1 MRVSNKKINNNGVK
15 YRSMEKTKKYE
26 EQSKKYI
33 IYMFISTILFLIC
46 SIILIKVI
54 NVNEI
59 KSLPILKDLNSIN
72 IIIGIIAIPCCLLYY
87 YMYRNNEFFILTLSY
102 ISIFIE
108 YIYVNY
114 IVQSIGLSE
123 RLITFPFIFRIFLLT
138 IAIFNESKY
147 VKKIIE
153 KKRVSIIL
161 VLVINIIGTYLEL
174 KFNINIFFQERN
186 TFIWDIFQI
195 NILIY
200 YAILLGLLAIRC
212 MRKREFIY
220 TIFITTISI
229 FTIRRVFY
237 FELFNGC
244 SNKVIEYN
252 KVLTFIAYLI
262 LLIGLYI
269 EVVRRIEESIRLNS
283 QVNDFKKLKIKYKE
297 IKEVEKAK
305 GQFFANLSHE
315 IKTPINIIY
324 SCVQLLD
331 INKKEGDR
339 ALWDAYNKYDNT
351 IKQNCY
357 RLLRLVNNL
366 VDMTKIDSGYM
377 SLTFVNY
384 EIVSLVEDII
394 LSIVPYVESKNIN
407 VLFDTYIEELEIR
420 CDPESI
426 ERVILNLLSN
436 AVKFTN
442 YNGNIFVFMDAD
454 DDYVTIRV
462 KDDGVGISEEVQE
475 EIFKRFV
482 QEDKS
487 FNRKKEGSGIGL
499 ALVKSLV
506 ELHGGQV
513 YLEKGIEKGS
523 EFVVKLPN
531 VRIESEEENDNKII
545 DVDNKPLVQKIH
557 IEFSDIYELY

>member
-1 MRVSNKKINNNGVK
+1 
-15 YRSMEKTKKYE
+15 MEKIKKYE
-26 EQSKKYI
+26 EQSKRYI
-33 IYMFISTILFLIC
+33 IYILISTIVFLLCTFVAIR
-46 SIILIKVI
+46 IIDI
-54 NVNEI
+54 NSMN
-59 KSLPILKDLNSIN
+59 SLPILRDLNSIN
-72 IIIGIIAIPCCLLYY
+72 IIIGIMAIPCCLLYY
-87 YMYRNNEFFILTLSY
+87 HMYGNNEFFILTLSY
-102 ISIFIE
+102 VSIFID

-114 IVQSIGLSE
+114 IFESVGLSQY
-123 RLITFPFIFRIFLLT
+123 LINFPFVFRIFLLT
-138 IAIFNESKY
+138 IAIFNENKHIN
-147 VKKIIE
+147 KIVE
-153 KKRVSIIL
+153 RKSLSIIL
-161 VLVINIIGTYLEL
+161 VLIINIIGTYLEIKL
-174 KFNINIFFQERN
+174 NLSIFFNEKN
-186 TFIWDIFQI
+186 TLVWNIFQI
-195 NILIY
+195 SILIY
-200 YAILLGLLAIRC
+200 YAILLALLAIRC
-212 MRKREFIY
+212 MKKREIIY
-220 TIFITTISI
+220 IIFVTTISI
-229 FTIRRVFY
+229 FTVRRVFY
-237 FELFNGC
+237 FSIFEDCN
-244 SNKVIEYN
+244 NKIIEYN

-262 LLIGLYI
+262 LFIGVYI
-269 EVVRRIEESIRLNS
+269 EIVRRIEESIRLNS
-283 QVNDFKKLKIKYKE
+283 QVSDFKKLKIKYKE
-297 IKEVEKAK
+297 MKEVEKAK

-331 INKKEGDR
+331 INKKEGEKE
-339 ALWDAYNKYDNT
+339 LWNSYNKYDNT

-377 SLTFVNY
+377 NLNFVNY
-384 EIVSLVEDII
+384 DIVSLVENIVISII
-394 LSIVPYVESKNIN
+394 PYVESKNIN

-436 AVKFTN
+436 AIKFTN
-442 YNGNIFVFMDAD
+442 NNGNIFVLMDSD

-462 KDDGVGISEEVQE
+462 KDDGVGVSAEVQE

-499 ALVKSLV
+499 ALTKSLV
-506 ELHGGQV
+506 ELHNGQV
-513 YLEKGIEKGS
+513 YLEKGTEKGS

-531 VRIESEEENDNKII
+531 VRDGDKKENDNKII

>member
-1 MRVSNKKINNNGVK
+1 
-15 YRSMEKTKKYE
+15 
-26 EQSKKYI
+26 
-33 IYMFISTILFLIC
+33 
-46 SIILIKVI
+46 
-54 NVNEI
+54 
-59 KSLPILKDLNSIN
+59 
-72 IIIGIIAIPCCLLYY
+72 
-87 YMYRNNEFFILTLSY
+87 MYRNYEFFILTLSY

-108 YIYVNY
+108 YIYLNY
-114 IVQSIGLSE
+114 IVQSIGLSG

-147 VKKIIE
+147 VKKIID
-153 KKRVSIIL
+153 KKRLSVIV
-161 VLVINIIGTYLEL
+161 VLIINIIGTYLEVKL
-174 KFNINIFFQERN
+174 NLNIFFRERN
-186 TFIWDIFQI
+186 TFIWNIFQI

-220 TIFITTISI
+220 TIFITTISV

-237 FELFNGC
+237 FRLFNDC
-244 SNKVIEYN
+244 SSKVIEYN

-407 VLFDTYIEELEIR
+407 VLFDTYIEELEIK

-454 DDYVTIRV
+454 DDYVTIRI

-531 VRIESEEENDNKII
+531 VRIETEEETDNKII

>member
-1 MRVSNKKINNNGVK
+1 MNK
-15 YRSMEKTKKYE
+15 TDKYE
-26 EQSKKYI
+26 EKSKKYI
-33 IYMFISTILFLIC
+33 TYMLISTIVFLLCTLVAIR
-46 SIILIKVI
+46 VI
-54 NVNEI
+54 DVNKI
-59 KSLPILKDLNSIN
+59 NSLPILEDLNSIN

-108 YIYVNY
+108 YIYVTY
-114 IVQSIGLSE
+114 IVVSVGISE
-123 RLITFPFIFRIFLLT
+123 HLISFPFIFRIFLLT
-138 IAIFNESKY
+138 VAIFNDSKY

-153 KKRVSIIL
+153 KKRTSVIL
-161 VLVINIIGTYLEL
+161 VLIINIIGTYIEI
-174 KFNINIFFQERN
+174 KFRVN
-186 TFIWDIFQI
+186 TFFPEKNGLIWNIFQI
-195 NILIY
+195 KILIY
-200 YAILLGLLAIRC
+200 YAVLLTLLAIRC

-229 FTIRRVFY
+229 FTVRRIFY
-237 FELFNGC
+237 FSIFKDCND
-244 SNKVIEYN
+244 KVLEYN

-262 LLIGLYI
+262 LLVGIYI
-269 EVVRRIEESIRLNS
+269 EIVRRIEESARLNS
-283 QVNDFKKLKIKYKE
+283 QVSDFKKLKIKYKE

-331 INKKEGDR
+331 INKKDSES
-339 ALWDAYNKYDNT
+339 ALWNAYNKYDNT

-377 SLTFVNY
+377 NLSFVNY
-384 EIVSLVEDII
+384 EVVSLVEDII

-442 YNGNIFVFMDAD
+442 NNGNIFVLMDAD
-454 DDYVTIRV
+454 DKYVTIRI

-506 ELHGGQV
+506 ELHDGQV
-513 YLEKGIEKGS
+513 YLEKGTKKGS

-531 VRIESEEENDNKII
+531 VRIEKEKEKENENDNKII

>member
-1 MRVSNKKINNNGVK
+1 MVSNRKINNNGVK
-15 YRSMEKTKKYE
+15 YKSMEKTKNYE

-46 SIILIKVI
+46 SLILIKVI

-108 YIYVNY
+108 YVYVNY
-114 IVQSIGLSE
+114 IIQSVGLSE
-123 RLITFPFIFRIFLLT
+123 HLITFPFIFRVFLLT

-147 VKKIIE
+147 VKKIIK
-153 KKRVSIIL
+153 KKRLYVIL
-161 VLVINIIGTYLEL
+161 VLIINIVGTYLEV
-174 KFNINIFFQERN
+174 KFNLNTFFAGKNIIIWKMFQMNIF
-186 TFIWDIFQI
+186 
-195 NILIY
+195 IY
-200 YAILLGLLAIRC
+200 YTILLGLLAIRC

-237 FELFNGC
+237 FRLFNEC
-244 SNKVIEYN
+244 SSKVIEYN

-283 QVNDFKKLKIKYKE
+283 QVNDFKKLKKKYKE

-339 ALWDAYNKYDNT
+339 ALWDSYNKYDNT

-377 SLTFVNY
+377 NLTFVNY

-426 ERVILNLLSN
+426 ERVILNLVSN

-454 DDYVTIRV
+454 NDYVTIRV

-475 EIFKRFV
+475 DIFKPFV

-513 YLEKGIEKGS
+513 YLEKGVEKGS

-531 VRIESEEENDNKII
+531 VRIETEEENDNKIM
-545 DVDNKPLVQKIH
+545 DVDNKPLVEKIH

>member
-1 MRVSNKKINNNGVK
+1 
-15 YRSMEKTKKYE
+15 MEKIKKYE
-26 EQSKKYI
+26 EQSKRYI
-33 IYMFISTILFLIC
+33 IYILISTIVFLLCTFVAIR
-46 SIILIKVI
+46 IIDI
-54 NVNEI
+54 NSMN
-59 KSLPILKDLNSIN
+59 SLPILRDLNSIN
-72 IIIGIIAIPCCLLYY
+72 IIIGIMAIPCCLLYY
-87 YMYRNNEFFILTLSY
+87 HMYGNNEFFILTLSY
-102 ISIFIE
+102 VSIFID

-114 IVQSIGLSE
+114 IFESVGLSQY
-123 RLITFPFIFRIFLLT
+123 LINFPFVFRIFLLT
-138 IAIFNESKY
+138 IAIFNENKHIN
-147 VKKIIE
+147 KIVE
-153 KKRVSIIL
+153 RKSLSIIL
-161 VLVINIIGTYLEL
+161 VLIINIIGTYLEIKL
-174 KFNINIFFQERN
+174 NLSIFFNEKN
-186 TFIWDIFQI
+186 TLVWNIFQI
-195 NILIY
+195 SILIY
-200 YAILLGLLAIRC
+200 YAILLALLAIRC
-212 MRKREFIY
+212 MKKREIIY
-220 TIFITTISI
+220 IIFVTTISI
-229 FTIRRVFY
+229 FTVRRIFY
-237 FELFNGC
+237 FSIFEDCN
-244 SNKVIEYN
+244 NKIIEYN

-262 LLIGLYI
+262 LFIGVYI
-269 EVVRRIEESIRLNS
+269 EIVRRIEESIRLNS
-283 QVNDFKKLKIKYKE
+283 QVSDFKKLKIKYKE
-297 IKEVEKAK
+297 MKEVEKAK

-331 INKKEGDR
+331 INKKEGEKE
-339 ALWDAYNKYDNT
+339 LWNSYNKYDNT

-377 SLTFVNY
+377 NLNFVNY
-384 EIVSLVEDII
+384 DIVSLVENIVISII
-394 LSIVPYVESKNIN
+394 PYVESKNIN

-436 AVKFTN
+436 AIKFTN
-442 YNGNIFVFMDAD
+442 NNGNIFVLMDSD

-462 KDDGVGISEEVQE
+462 KDDGVGVSAEVQE

-499 ALVKSLV
+499 ALTKSLV
-506 ELHGGQV
+506 ELHNGQV
-513 YLEKGIEKGS
+513 YLEKGTEKGS

-531 VRIESEEENDNKII
+531 VRDGDKKENDNKII

>member
-1 MRVSNKKINNNGVK
+1 MNKT
-15 YRSMEKTKKYE
+15 EKYE
-26 EQSKKYI
+26 EKSKKYI
-33 IYMFISTILFLIC
+33 TYMLISTIVFLLCTLVAIR
-46 SIILIKVI
+46 VI
-54 NVNEI
+54 DVNKI
-59 KSLPILKDLNSIN
+59 NSLPILEDLNSIN

-114 IVQSIGLSE
+114 IVVSVGISE
-123 RLITFPFIFRIFLLT
+123 HLISFPFIFRIFLLT
-138 IAIFNESKY
+138 IAIFNDSKY

-153 KKRVSIIL
+153 KKRTSVIL
-161 VLVINIIGTYLEL
+161 VLIINIIGTYIEI
-174 KFNINIFFQERN
+174 KFRVN
-186 TFIWDIFQI
+186 TFFPEKNGLIWNIFQI
-195 NILIY
+195 KILIY
-200 YAILLGLLAIRC
+200 YAVLFTLLAIRC

-229 FTIRRVFY
+229 FTVRRIFY
-237 FELFNGC
+237 FSIFKDCND
-244 SNKVIEYN
+244 KVLEYN

-262 LLIGLYI
+262 LLVGIYI
-269 EVVRRIEESIRLNS
+269 EIVRRIEESARLNS
-283 QVNDFKKLKIKYKE
+283 QVSDFKKLKIKYKE

-331 INKKEGDR
+331 INKKDSES
-339 ALWDAYNKYDNT
+339 ALWNAYNKYDNT

-377 SLTFVNY
+377 NLSFVNY

-442 YNGNIFVFMDAD
+442 NNGNIFVLMDVD
-454 DDYVTIRV
+454 DEYVTIRV
-462 KDDGVGISEEVQE
+462 KDDGVGVSEEVQE

-506 ELHGGQV
+506 ELHDGQV
-513 YLEKGIEKGS
+513 YLEKGTKKGS

-531 VRIESEEENDNKII
+531 VRIEKEKENENDNKII

>member
-1 MRVSNKKINNNGVK
+1 
-15 YRSMEKTKKYE
+15 MEKIKKYE
-26 EQSKKYI
+26 EQSKRYI
-33 IYMFISTILFLIC
+33 IYILISTIVFLLCTFVAIR
-46 SIILIKVI
+46 IIDI
-54 NVNEI
+54 NSMN
-59 KSLPILKDLNSIN
+59 SLPILRDLNSIN
-72 IIIGIIAIPCCLLYY
+72 IIIGIMAIPCCLLYY
-87 YMYRNNEFFILTLSY
+87 HMYGNNEFFILTLSY
-102 ISIFIE
+102 VSIFID

-114 IVQSIGLSE
+114 IFESVGLSQY
-123 RLITFPFIFRIFLLT
+123 LINFPFVFRIFLLT
-138 IAIFNESKY
+138 IAIFNENKHIN
-147 VKKIIE
+147 KIVE
-153 KKRVSIIL
+153 RKSLSIIL
-161 VLVINIIGTYLEL
+161 VLIINIIGTYLEIKL
-174 KFNINIFFQERN
+174 NLSIFFNEKNTLIWNIFQMS
-186 TFIWDIFQI
+186 
-195 NILIY
+195 ILIY
-200 YAILLGLLAIRC
+200 YAILLALLAIRC
-212 MRKREFIY
+212 MKKREIIY
-220 TIFITTISI
+220 IIFVTTISI
-229 FTIRRVFY
+229 FTVRRIFY
-237 FELFNGC
+237 FSIFEDCN
-244 SNKVIEYN
+244 NKIIEYN

-262 LLIGLYI
+262 LFIGVYI
-269 EVVRRIEESIRLNS
+269 EIVRRIEESIRLNS
-283 QVNDFKKLKIKYKE
+283 QVSDFKKLKIKYKE
-297 IKEVEKAK
+297 MKEVEKAK

-331 INKKEGDR
+331 INKKEGEKE
-339 ALWDAYNKYDNT
+339 LWNSYNKYDNT

-377 SLTFVNY
+377 NLNFVNY
-384 EIVSLVEDII
+384 DIVSLVENIVISII
-394 LSIVPYVESKNIN
+394 PYVESKNIN

-436 AVKFTN
+436 AIKFTN
-442 YNGNIFVFMDAD
+442 NNGNIFVLMDSD

-462 KDDGVGISEEVQE
+462 KDDGVGVSAEVQE

-499 ALVKSLV
+499 ALTKSLV
-506 ELHGGQV
+506 ELHNGQV
-513 YLEKGIEKGS
+513 YLEKGTEKGS

-531 VRIESEEENDNKII
+531 VRDADKKENDNKII

>member
-1 MRVSNKKINNNGVK
+1 MVSNRKINNYGVK
-15 YRSMEKTKKYE
+15 HRSMEKTRKYE

-33 IYMFISTILFLIC
+33 IYMLISTILFLIC
-46 SIILIKVI
+46 SLILIKVI

-108 YIYVNY
+108 YIYLNY
-114 IVQSIGLSE
+114 IVQSIGLSG

-147 VKKIIE
+147 VKKIID
-153 KKRVSIIL
+153 KKRLSVIV
-161 VLVINIIGTYLEL
+161 VLIINIIGTYLEVKL
-174 KFNINIFFQERN
+174 NLNIFFRERN
-186 TFIWDIFQI
+186 TFIWNIFQI

-220 TIFITTISI
+220 TIFITTISV

-237 FELFNGC
+237 FRLFNDC
-244 SNKVIEYN
+244 SSKVIEYN

-407 VLFDTYIEELEIR
+407 VLFDTYIEELEIK

-454 DDYVTIRV
+454 DDYVTIRI

-531 VRIESEEENDNKII
+531 VRIETEEETDNKII

>member
-1 MRVSNKKINNNGVK
+1 MVSNRKINNYGVK
-15 YRSMEKTKKYE
+15 HRSMEKTRKYE

-33 IYMFISTILFLIC
+33 IYMLISTILFLIC
-46 SIILIKVI
+46 SLILIKVI

-108 YIYVNY
+108 YIYLNY
-114 IVQSIGLSE
+114 IVQSIGLSG

-147 VKKIIE
+147 VKKIID
-153 KKRVSIIL
+153 KKRLSVIV
-161 VLVINIIGTYLEL
+161 VLIINIIGTYLEVKL
-174 KFNINIFFQERN
+174 NLNIFFRERN
-186 TFIWDIFQI
+186 TFIWNIFQI

-220 TIFITTISI
+220 TIFITTISV

-237 FELFNGC
+237 FRLFNDC
-244 SNKVIEYN
+244 SSKVIEYN

-394 LSIVPYVESKNIN
+394 LSIVSYVESKNIN
-407 VLFDTYIEELEIR
+407 VLFDTYIEELEIK

-454 DDYVTIRV
+454 DDYVTIRI

-531 VRIESEEENDNKII
+531 VRIETEEETDNKII

>member
-1 MRVSNKKINNNGVK
+1 MNK
-15 YRSMEKTKKYE
+15 TDKYE
-26 EQSKKYI
+26 EKSKKYI
-33 IYMFISTILFLIC
+33 TYMLISTIVFLLCTLVAIR
-46 SIILIKVI
+46 VI
-54 NVNEI
+54 DVNKI
-59 KSLPILKDLNSIN
+59 NSLPILEDLNSIN

-114 IVQSIGLSE
+114 IVVSVGISE
-123 RLITFPFIFRIFLLT
+123 HLISFPFIFRIFLLT
-138 IAIFNESKY
+138 VAIFNDSKY

-153 KKRVSIIL
+153 KKRTSVIL
-161 VLVINIIGTYLEL
+161 VLIINIIGTYIEI
-174 KFNINIFFQERN
+174 KFRVN
-186 TFIWDIFQI
+186 TFFPEKNGLIWNIFQI
-195 NILIY
+195 KILIY
-200 YAILLGLLAIRC
+200 YAVLLTLLAIRC

-229 FTIRRVFY
+229 FTVRRIFY
-237 FELFNGC
+237 FSIFKDCND
-244 SNKVIEYN
+244 KVLEYN

-262 LLIGLYI
+262 LLVGIYI
-269 EVVRRIEESIRLNS
+269 EIVRRIEESARLNS
-283 QVNDFKKLKIKYKE
+283 QVSDFKKLKIKYKE

-331 INKKEGDR
+331 INKKDSES
-339 ALWDAYNKYDNT
+339 ALWNAYNKYDNT

-377 SLTFVNY
+377 NLSFVNY
-384 EIVSLVEDII
+384 EVVSLVEDII

-442 YNGNIFVFMDAD
+442 NNGNIFVLMDAD
-454 DDYVTIRV
+454 DKYVTIRI

-506 ELHGGQV
+506 ELHDGQV
-513 YLEKGIEKGS
+513 YLEKGTKKGS

-531 VRIESEEENDNKII
+531 VRIEKEKENENDNKII

>member
-1 MRVSNKKINNNGVK
+1 MVSNRKINNNGVK
-15 YRSMEKTKKYE
+15 YKSMEKTKNYE

-46 SIILIKVI
+46 SLILIKVI

-72 IIIGIIAIPCCLLYY
+72 IIIGIIAIPCGLLYY

-108 YIYVNY
+108 YVYVNY
-114 IVQSIGLSE
+114 IIQSVGLSE
-123 RLITFPFIFRIFLLT
+123 HLITFPFIFRVFLLT

-147 VKKIIE
+147 VKKIIK
-153 KKRVSIIL
+153 KKRLYVIL
-161 VLVINIIGTYLEL
+161 VLIINIVGTYLEV
-174 KFNINIFFQERN
+174 KFNLNTFFAGKNIIIWKMFQMNIF
-186 TFIWDIFQI
+186 
-195 NILIY
+195 IY
-200 YAILLGLLAIRC
+200 YTILLGLLAIRC

-237 FELFNGC
+237 FRLFNEC
-244 SNKVIEYN
+244 SSKVIEYN

-283 QVNDFKKLKIKYKE
+283 QVNDFKKLKKKYKE

-339 ALWDAYNKYDNT
+339 ALWDSYNKYDNT

-377 SLTFVNY
+377 NLTFVNY

-426 ERVILNLLSN
+426 ERVILNLVSN

-454 DDYVTIRV
+454 NDYVTIRV

-475 EIFKRFV
+475 DIFKPFV

-513 YLEKGIEKGS
+513 YLEKGVEKGS

-531 VRIESEEENDNKII
+531 VRIETEEENDNKIM
-545 DVDNKPLVQKIH
+545 DVDNKPLVEKIH

>member
-1 MRVSNKKINNNGVK
+1 MNKT
-15 YRSMEKTKKYE
+15 EKYE
-26 EQSKKYI
+26 EKSKKYI
-33 IYMFISTILFLIC
+33 TYMLISTIVFLLCTLVAIR
-46 SIILIKVI
+46 IIDVNKI
-54 NVNEI
+54 N
-59 KSLPILKDLNSIN
+59 SLPILEDLNSIN

-114 IVQSIGLSE
+114 IVVSVGISE
-123 RLITFPFIFRIFLLT
+123 HLISFPFIFRIFLLT
-138 IAIFNESKY
+138 VAIFNDSKY

-153 KKRVSIIL
+153 KKRTSVIL
-161 VLVINIIGTYLEL
+161 VLIINIIGTYIEI
-174 KFNINIFFQERN
+174 KFRVN
-186 TFIWDIFQI
+186 TFFPEKNGLIWNIFQI
-195 NILIY
+195 KILIY
-200 YAILLGLLAIRC
+200 YAVLLTLLAIRC

-229 FTIRRVFY
+229 FTVRRIFY
-237 FELFNGC
+237 FSIFKDCND
-244 SNKVIEYN
+244 KVLEYN

-262 LLIGLYI
+262 LLVGIYI
-269 EVVRRIEESIRLNS
+269 EIVRRIEESARLNS
-283 QVNDFKKLKIKYKE
+283 QVSDFKKLKIKYKE

-331 INKKEGDR
+331 INKKDSES
-339 ALWDAYNKYDNT
+339 ALWNAYNKYDNT

-377 SLTFVNY
+377 NLSFVNY
-384 EIVSLVEDII
+384 EVVSLVEDII

-442 YNGNIFVFMDAD
+442 NNGNIFVLMDAD
-454 DDYVTIRV
+454 DKYVTIRI

-506 ELHGGQV
+506 ELHDGQV
-513 YLEKGIEKGS
+513 YLEKGTKKGS

-531 VRIESEEENDNKII
+531 VRIEKEKENENDNKII

>member
-1 MRVSNKKINNNGVK
+1 MNNN
-15 YRSMEKTKKYE
+15 EKYE
-26 EQSKKYI
+26 EKSKRYI
-33 IYMFISTILFLIC
+33 TYMFISTVVFLLCAFGAIR
-46 SIILIKVI
+46 LIDVNKI
-54 NVNEI
+54 N
-59 KSLPILKDLNSIN
+59 SLPILEDLNSIN
-72 IIIGIIAIPCCLLYY
+72 IIMGIIAIPCCLLYY

-108 YIYVNY
+108 YVYVNY
-114 IVQSIGLSE
+114 IVASVGISE
-123 RLITFPFIFRIFLLT
+123 HLISFPFIFRIFLLT
-138 IAIFNESKY
+138 IAIFNNSKY
-147 VKKIIE
+147 AKKIIE
-153 KKRVSIIL
+153 KKRISVIL
-161 VLVINIIGTYLEL
+161 VIIINIIMTYIEVR
-174 KFNINIFFQERN
+174 FGVNIFFTKKN
-186 TFIWDIFQI
+186 ILIWNVFQI
-195 NILIY
+195 NILVY
-200 YAILLGLLAIRC
+200 YLVLLILLAIRC

-220 TIFITTISI
+220 TIFITSISI
-229 FTIRRVFY
+229 FTVRRVFY
-237 FELFNGC
+237 FSIFKNY
-244 SNKVIEYN
+244 SNKIIEYN
-252 KVLTFIAYLI
+252 KALTFIAYLI

-283 QVNDFKKLKIKYKE
+283 QVNDFQKLKIKYKE
-297 IKEVEKAK
+297 IKVVEKAK

-331 INKKEGDR
+331 INKKEGER
-339 ALWDAYNKYDNT
+339 ELWNSYNKYDNT

-366 VDMTKIDSGYM
+366 VDMTKLDSGYM
-377 SLTFVNY
+377 NLSFVNY
-384 EIVSLVEDII
+384 EIVSLVEDIT
-394 LSIVPYVESKNIN
+394 LSIIPYVESKNIN
-407 VLFDTYIEELEIR
+407 VLFYTYIEELEIK

-442 YNGNIFVFMDAD
+442 NNGNIFVLMDAD
-454 DDYVTIRV
+454 DDYVTIRI
-462 KDDGVGISEEVQE
+462 KDDGVGVSEEVQE

-487 FNRKKEGSGIGL
+487 LNRKKEGSGIGL

-506 ELHGGQV
+506 ELHNGQV

-531 VRIESEEENDNKII
+531 VRIENKEENDNKII
-545 DVDNKPLVQKIH
+545 DVENKPLVQKIH
-557 IEFSDIYELY
+557 REFSDIYELY

>member
-1 MRVSNKKINNNGVK
+1 MELLDFLNPFKRRKKEYLSLETGLNINVVQGFFEKIEDIVCITDNNYEIVYINKKELKETYSSLLQIIDYKNNKELLEEIDKQIQDEGFFSDNIEIMQGQ
-15 YRSMEKTKKYE
+15 EKTCMYISMYYVQNIQKYLVYI
-26 EQSKKYI
+26 KDTNKYI
-33 IYMFISTILFLIC
+33 EKETRLKEELS
-46 SIILIKVI
+46 
-54 NVNEI
+54 
-59 KSLPILKDLNSIN
+59 KSNDELRNKDL
-72 IIIGIIAIPCCLLYY
+72 
-87 YMYRNNEFFILTLSY
+87 F
-102 ISIFIE
+102 
-108 YIYVNY
+108 V
-114 IVQSIGLSE
+114 
-123 RLITFPFIFRIFLLT
+123 
-138 IAIFNESKY
+138 
-147 VKKIIE
+147 
-153 KKRVSIIL
+153 
-161 VLVINIIGTYLEL
+161 
-174 KFNINIFFQERN
+174 
-186 TFIWDIFQI
+186 
-195 NILIY
+195 
-200 YAILLGLLAIRC
+200 
-212 MRKREFIY
+212 
-220 TIFITTISI
+220 
-229 FTIRRVFY
+229 
-237 FELFNGC
+237 
-244 SNKVIEYN
+244 
-252 KVLTFIAYLI
+252 
-262 LLIGLYI
+262 
-269 EVVRRIEESIRLNS
+269 
-283 QVNDFKKLKIKYKE
+283 
-297 IKEVEKAK
+297 
-305 GQFFANLSHE
+305 ANLSHE

-331 INKKEGDR
+331 INKKDSES
-339 ALWDAYNKYDNT
+339 ALWNAYNKYDNT

-377 SLTFVNY
+377 NLSFVNY
-384 EIVSLVEDII
+384 EVVSLVEDII

-442 YNGNIFVFMDAD
+442 NNGNIFVLMDAD
-454 DDYVTIRV
+454 DKYVTIRI

-506 ELHGGQV
+506 ELHDGQV
-513 YLEKGIEKGS
+513 YLEKGTKKGS

-531 VRIESEEENDNKII
+531 VRIEKEKENENDNKII

>member
-1 MRVSNKKINNNGVK
+1 
-15 YRSMEKTKKYE
+15 MEKTKNYE
-26 EQSKKYI
+26 EQSKRYI
-33 IYMFISTILFLIC
+33 IYMFISTIVFLLCTFVAIR
-46 SIILIKVI
+46 IIDI
-54 NVNEI
+54 NKMN
-59 KSLPILKDLNSIN
+59 SLPILKDLNSIN
-72 IIIGIIAIPCCLLYY
+72 IIMGIIAIPCCLLYY
-87 YMYRNNEFFILTLSY
+87 HMYGNNEFFILTLSY
-102 ISIFIE
+102 VSIFIE

-114 IVQSIGLSE
+114 ILESVGLSQY
-123 RLITFPFIFRIFLLT
+123 LITFTFISRIFLLT
-138 IAIFNESKY
+138 IAIFNESKHIN
-147 VKKIIE
+147 KIIE
-153 KKRVSIIL
+153 RKSLSVIL
-161 VLVINIIGTYLEL
+161 VLIINIIGTYLEIKL
-174 KFNINIFFQERN
+174 NLSIFFAEKN
-186 TFIWDIFQI
+186 ILIWNVFQV

-200 YAILLGLLAIRC
+200 YGILLALLAIRC
-212 MRKREFIY
+212 MKKREFIY

-229 FTIRRVFY
+229 FTVRRIFY
-237 FELFNGC
+237 FSIFKDCN
-244 SNKVIEYN
+244 NKIIEYN

-262 LLIGLYI
+262 LLIGVYI
-269 EVVRRIEESIRLNS
+269 EIVRRIEESIRLNR
-283 QVNDFKKLKIKYKE
+283 QVNDFQKLKIKYKE

-331 INKKEGDR
+331 INKKEGEK
-339 ALWDAYNKYDNT
+339 ALWNSYNKYDST

-377 SLTFVNY
+377 NLTFVNY
-384 EIVSLVEDII
+384 EIVSLVEEIVI
-394 LSIVPYVESKNIN
+394 SIVPYVESKNIN
-407 VLFDTYIEELEIR
+407 VLFDTYIEELKIR

-436 AVKFTN
+436 AIKFTN
-442 YNGNIFVFMDAD
+442 NNGNILVLMDAD

-462 KDDGVGISEEVQE
+462 KDDGIGVSSEVQE

-487 FNRKKEGSGIGL
+487 LNRKNEGSGIGL
-499 ALVKSLV
+499 ALTKSLV
-506 ELHGGQV
+506 ELHNGQV
-513 YLEKGIEKGS
+513 YLEKGTEKGS

-531 VRIESEEENDNKII
+531 VRIENEKENDNKII
-545 DVDNKPLVQKIH
+545 DVENKPLVQKIH

>member
-1 MRVSNKKINNNGVK
+1 MVSNRKINNYGVK
-15 YRSMEKTKKYE
+15 HRSMEKTRKYE

-33 IYMFISTILFLIC
+33 IYMLISTILFLIC
-46 SIILIKVI
+46 SLILIKVI

-108 YIYVNY
+108 YIYLNY
-114 IVQSIGLSE
+114 IVQSIGLSG

-147 VKKIIE
+147 VKKIID
-153 KKRVSIIL
+153 KKRLSVIV
-161 VLVINIIGTYLEL
+161 VLIINIIGTYLEVKL
-174 KFNINIFFQERN
+174 NINIFFRERN
-186 TFIWDIFQI
+186 TFIWNIFQI

-237 FELFNGC
+237 FRLFNDC
-244 SNKVIEYN
+244 SSKVIEYN

-407 VLFDTYIEELEIR
+407 VLFDTYIEELEIK

-454 DDYVTIRV
+454 DDYVTIRI

-531 VRIESEEENDNKII
+531 VRIETEEETDNKII

>member
-1 MRVSNKKINNNGVK
+1 
-15 YRSMEKTKKYE
+15 MEKIKKYE
-26 EQSKKYI
+26 EQSKRYI
-33 IYMFISTILFLIC
+33 IYILISTIVFLLCTFVAIR
-46 SIILIKVI
+46 IIDI
-54 NVNEI
+54 NSMN
-59 KSLPILKDLNSIN
+59 SLPILRDLNSIN
-72 IIIGIIAIPCCLLYY
+72 IIIGIMAIPCCLLYY
-87 YMYRNNEFFILTLSY
+87 HMYGNNEFFILTLSY
-102 ISIFIE
+102 VSIFID

-114 IVQSIGLSE
+114 IFESVGLSQY
-123 RLITFPFIFRIFLLT
+123 LINFPFVFRIFLLT
-138 IAIFNESKY
+138 IAIFNENKHIN
-147 VKKIIE
+147 KIVE
-153 KKRVSIIL
+153 RKSLSIIL
-161 VLVINIIGTYLEL
+161 VLIINIIGTYLEIKL
-174 KFNINIFFQERN
+174 NLSIFFNEKNTLIWNIFQMS
-186 TFIWDIFQI
+186 
-195 NILIY
+195 ILIY
-200 YAILLGLLAIRC
+200 YAILLALLAIRC
-212 MRKREFIY
+212 MKKREIIY
-220 TIFITTISI
+220 IIFVTTISI
-229 FTIRRVFY
+229 FTVRRIFY
-237 FELFNGC
+237 FSIFEDCN
-244 SNKVIEYN
+244 NKIIEYN

-262 LLIGLYI
+262 LFIGVYI
-269 EVVRRIEESIRLNS
+269 EIVRRIEESIRLNS
-283 QVNDFKKLKIKYKE
+283 QVSDFKKLKIKYKE
-297 IKEVEKAK
+297 MKEVEKAK

-331 INKKEGDR
+331 INKKEGEKE
-339 ALWDAYNKYDNT
+339 LWNSYNKYDNT

-377 SLTFVNY
+377 NLNFINY
-384 EIVSLVEDII
+384 DIVSLVENIVISII
-394 LSIVPYVESKNIN
+394 PYVESKNIN

-436 AVKFTN
+436 AIKFTN
-442 YNGNIFVFMDAD
+442 NNGNIFVLMDSD

-462 KDDGVGISEEVQE
+462 KDDGVGVSAEVQE

-499 ALVKSLV
+499 ALTKSLV
-506 ELHGGQV
+506 ELHNGQV
-513 YLEKGIEKGS
+513 YLEKGTEKGS

-531 VRIESEEENDNKII
+531 VRDGDKKENDNKII

>member
-1 MRVSNKKINNNGVK
+1 
-15 YRSMEKTKKYE
+15 MEKIKKYE
-26 EQSKKYI
+26 EQSKRYI
-33 IYMFISTILFLIC
+33 IYILISTIVFLLCTFVAIR
-46 SIILIKVI
+46 IIDI
-54 NVNEI
+54 NSMN
-59 KSLPILKDLNSIN
+59 SLPILRDLNSIN
-72 IIIGIIAIPCCLLYY
+72 IIIGIMAIPCCLLYY
-87 YMYRNNEFFILTLSY
+87 HMYGNNEFFILTLSY
-102 ISIFIE
+102 VSIFID

-114 IVQSIGLSE
+114 IFESVGLSQY
-123 RLITFPFIFRIFLLT
+123 LINFPFVFRIFLLT
-138 IAIFNESKY
+138 IAIFNENKHIN
-147 VKKIIE
+147 KIVE
-153 KKRVSIIL
+153 RKSLSIIL
-161 VLVINIIGTYLEL
+161 VLIINIIGTYLEIKL
-174 KFNINIFFQERN
+174 NLSIFFNEKNTLIWNIFQMS
-186 TFIWDIFQI
+186 
-195 NILIY
+195 ILIY
-200 YAILLGLLAIRC
+200 YAILLALLAIRC
-212 MRKREFIY
+212 MKKREIIY
-220 TIFITTISI
+220 IIFVTTISI
-229 FTIRRVFY
+229 FTVRRIFY
-237 FELFNGC
+237 FSIFEDCN
-244 SNKVIEYN
+244 NKIIEYN

-262 LLIGLYI
+262 LFIGVYI
-269 EVVRRIEESIRLNS
+269 EIVRRIEESIRLNS
-283 QVNDFKKLKIKYKE
+283 QVSDFKKLKIKYKE
-297 IKEVEKAK
+297 MKEVEKAK

-331 INKKEGDR
+331 INKKEGEKE
-339 ALWDAYNKYDNT
+339 LWNSYNKYDNT

-377 SLTFVNY
+377 NLNFVNY
-384 EIVSLVEDII
+384 DIVSLVENIVISII
-394 LSIVPYVESKNIN
+394 PYVESKNIN

-436 AVKFTN
+436 AIKFTN
-442 YNGNIFVFMDAD
+442 NNGNIFVLMDSD

-462 KDDGVGISEEVQE
+462 KDDGVGVSAEVQE

-499 ALVKSLV
+499 ALTKSLV
-506 ELHGGQV
+506 ELHNGQV
-513 YLEKGIEKGS
+513 YLEKGTEKGS

-531 VRIESEEENDNKII
+531 VRDGDKKENDNKII

>member
-1 MRVSNKKINNNGVK
+1 MNKT
-15 YRSMEKTKKYE
+15 EKYE
-26 EQSKKYI
+26 EKSKKYI
-33 IYMFISTILFLIC
+33 TYMLISTIVFLLCTLVAIR
-46 SIILIKVI
+46 VI
-54 NVNEI
+54 DVNKI
-59 KSLPILKDLNSIN
+59 NSLPILEDLNSIN

-114 IVQSIGLSE
+114 IVVSVGISE
-123 RLITFPFIFRIFLLT
+123 HLISFPFIFRIFLLT
-138 IAIFNESKY
+138 VAIFNDSKY

-153 KKRVSIIL
+153 KKRTSVIL
-161 VLVINIIGTYLEL
+161 VLIINIIGTYIEI
-174 KFNINIFFQERN
+174 KFRVN
-186 TFIWDIFQI
+186 TFFPEKNGLIWDIFQI
-195 NILIY
+195 KILIY
-200 YAILLGLLAIRC
+200 YAVLLTLLAIRC

-229 FTIRRVFY
+229 FTVRRIFY
-237 FELFNGC
+237 FSIFKDCND
-244 SNKVIEYN
+244 KVLEYN

-262 LLIGLYI
+262 LLVGIYI
-269 EVVRRIEESIRLNS
+269 EIVRRIEESARLNS
-283 QVNDFKKLKIKYKE
+283 QVSDFKKLKIKYKE

-331 INKKEGDR
+331 INKKDSES
-339 ALWDAYNKYDNT
+339 ALWNAYNKYDNT

-377 SLTFVNY
+377 NLSFVNY
-384 EIVSLVEDII
+384 EVVSLVEDII

-442 YNGNIFVFMDAD
+442 NNGNIFVLMDAD
-454 DDYVTIRV
+454 DKYVTIRI

-506 ELHGGQV
+506 ELHDGQV
-513 YLEKGIEKGS
+513 YLEKGTKKGS

-531 VRIESEEENDNKII
+531 VRIEKEKEKENENDNKII